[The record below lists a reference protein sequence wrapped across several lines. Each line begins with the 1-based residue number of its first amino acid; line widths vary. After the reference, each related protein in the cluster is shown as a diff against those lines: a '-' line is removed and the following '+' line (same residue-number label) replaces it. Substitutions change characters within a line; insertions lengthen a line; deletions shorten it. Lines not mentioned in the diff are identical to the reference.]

1 MAFGIF
7 LESGFGEKG
16 IEIER
21 EDSELGLWKNL
32 TTVGERKRGHW
43 VCLWKKF
50 CLLIFIIF
58 FNLINADVKNCG
70 SSKSFGF
77 IYIYIYID

>member
-1 MAFGIF
+1 MTFGIF

-21 EDSELGLWKNL
+21 EDSEGLWKNL
-32 TTVGERKRGHW
+32 TPFGERKRGHR

-50 CLLIFIIF
+50 WQLIIIF
-58 FNLINADVKNCG
+58 FLI
-70 SSKSFGF
+70 
-77 IYIYIYID
+77 

>member
-1 MAFGIF
+1 MVFGIF
-7 LESGFGEKG
+7 SEPGFGEKG

-50 CLLIFIIF
+50 WLLIIIII
-58 FNLINADVKNCG
+58 LG
-70 SSKSFGF
+70 
-77 IYIYIYID
+77 

>member
-1 MAFGIF
+1 MAFEIF
-7 LESGFGEKG
+7 SESGFGEKG

-32 TTVGERKRGHW
+32 TMVGERKRGHR

-50 CLLIFIIF
+50 CLLIIIYF
-58 FNLINADVKNCG
+58 LI
-70 SSKSFGF
+70 
-77 IYIYIYID
+77 

>member
-1 MAFGIF
+1 MTFGIF

-32 TTVGERKRGHW
+32 TMVGERKRGHQ

-50 CLLIFIIF
+50 CLLIIIIF
-58 FNLINADVKNCG
+58 LI
-70 SSKSFGF
+70 
-77 IYIYIYID
+77 